1 MTQLLRQRSTAR
13 TQGDV
18 RRSGPNNACALHKL
32 LDEHD
37 MPTSSVDA
45 NLQIRE
51 LSITAPWDT
60 RRHIPNHVDAA
71 LAVADFHDSAAN
83 IGSTRHGNRV
93 SWHLQNNATTCPRH
107 RVRQRPSTGTNM
119 TGTGGFRVH
128 TPELGTPPGAA
139 RAALAGPRSPAQLTS
154 FCPAPL
160 GHLGKPANGSRGRE
174 IQRSTSCNPRILQGR
189 GMFDGKAFL
198 LGEGFSRGGS
208 LFSIIFKLWYKR
220 TPLTGKPRHERPPLP
235 PQICLG
241 YVLNMRLSETYSGVV
256 VQKPK

>member
-1 MTQLLRQRSTAR
+1 MRRLPYNKAR
-13 TQGDV
+13 AAQGGV
-18 RRSGPNNACALHKL
+18 GGASL
-32 LDEHD
+32 
-37 MPTSSVDA
+37 
-45 NLQIRE
+45 
-51 LSITAPWDT
+51 AP
-60 RRHIPNHVDAA
+60 P
-71 LAVADFHDSAAN
+71 
-83 IGSTRHGNRV
+83 
-93 SWHLQNNATTCPRH
+93 
-107 RVRQRPSTGTNM
+107 
-119 TGTGGFRVH
+119 
-128 TPELGTPPGAA
+128 TPPSAA

-160 GHLGKPANGSRGRE
+160 GHLGKPANGLRGRE

-241 YVLNMRLSETYSGVV
+241 YVLKMYFLILRFPCNKHTHTPLEKGLRKEFQQVRTSRKVRPGAPGV
-256 VQKPK
+256 